1 MIETLLIDDRTHYQK
16 EQLEIMRS
24 ALMRNFTLSQ
34 NPELEA
40 GFKQINPE
48 VRIYMKLLMG
58 LLPDI
63 LFRALGEDLCYS
75 IGGSFL
81 NTFVNPNSGETPT
94 LIFHFVGDFRSF
106 EFKIKSRDEKIL
118 EEASGK
124 VIEKLLSVV
133 KAGELATESDNTHI
147 FQYENEDWTQVK

>member
-1 MIETLLIDDRTHYQK
+1 MIETSLIQDRTHYQK

-24 ALMRNFTLSQ
+24 ALMRNFILFD
-34 NPELEA
+34 NPELETGIKHTA
-40 GFKQINPE
+40 PE
-48 VRIYMKLLMG
+48 TRIYIKLVMG

-81 NTFVNPNSGETPT
+81 NTFVNPNSSETPT

-106 EFKIKSRDEKIL
+106 EFKIKSRDEKML

-124 VIEKLLSVV
+124 VIDKLVSLL
-133 KAGELATESDNTHI
+133 KTEELPAESDNTHI